1 MKRCALAL
9 LMAATCGVAWPLQ
22 PASAQELASAQKTTE
37 RAAPPEGQSF
47 VRDPY
52 TTSDYGG
59 VGLLQTPTARMNSEG
74 HVTIGY
80 SDTDD
85 YRRTSI
91 TLQLFDWMEATAR
104 YTDFRYSF
112 YSDDPEFSGD
122 QTLKDKGLDVKFRL
136 YQESQWLPEVALGLR
151 DLGGTGLFASE
162 YVVASKALHTDN
174 LGSFDFH
181 LGLGF
186 GYLGRRDSISNPFCE
201 ISDRFCERPLRGTPG
216 GGDIEWDKMFKGDA
230 ALFGGVEW
238 QTPLEGLRLKAEYDP
253 NDYQN
258 EYLPNPIDPENP
270 RTVDPDSAWNI
281 GAEYAYNNLL
291 NFKLGYQRGNTMTFG
306 FSLRYNLATAY
317 QVKTEAPLRDAK
329 VSSARNFND
338 VDLNRLSQDL
348 LNETGFAVKE
358 VQAAETANAQKR
370 VTLYAEQ
377 TRYRDREEAVQ
388 KAARILSNELPED
401 VTRYEIAEIKDGLGI
416 VQYNVN
422 APYYKS
428 AARGQRFF
436 RDEDDAITISNVRP
450 NGKPVARSSTTG
462 QTTPTGDANSNTAK
476 TSGVTRSRTT
486 GYDSATRTSAASAG
500 YSISPH
506 LSQSFGGAEDFYIY
520 QLAVMGEGYYHFT
533 PNLQLSGTVGV
544 NVINNYDEFNFLV
557 DDLENPLPRVRTRM
571 REYVDNQDLWL
582 QNLQLV
588 HTDQLNNN
596 VYYALYGGYLER
608 IFGGVGGEI
617 LYRPLNS
624 RFAFGVDL
632 NWVKQREP
640 DNSFAFEDYDVL
652 TGHASLYW
660 QPEFLPQSLIKI
672 QAGRFLAGD
681 EGVQF
686 DFSHQFDSGV
696 RAGAYAAFTNVSRE
710 DYGEGGFTKGFYL
723 SIPFDLFFVRN
734 TISRGTVGWQ
744 PITRDGGQMLNRSIN
759 LYQTT
764 EARGY
769 KAGQN

>member
-1 MKRCALAL
+1 MKLKPLAL
-9 LMAATCGVAWPLQ
+9 SMLMAATYSVAGLG
-22 PASAQELASAQKTTE
+22 AIGAAHAQDRSE
-37 RAAPPEGQSF
+37 PPTGQSF
-47 VRDPY
+47 AQDPY
-52 TTSDYGG
+52 TTSDFGG
-59 VGLLQTPTARMNSEG
+59 VGLMQTPTARMNSEG
-74 HVTIGY
+74 HLTLGY
-80 SDTDD
+80 YDTDD

-122 QTLKDKGLDVKFRL
+122 QTLKDKGFDLKFRAL
-136 YQESQWLPEVALGLR
+136 EESKWLPEVAIGLR
-151 DLGGTGLFASE
+151 DLGGTGLFGGE
-162 YVVASKALHTDN
+162 YIVGSKAWHTEN

-186 GYLGRRDSISNPFCE
+186 GYLGHRDNAYNPFCE
-201 ISDRFCERPLRGTPG
+201 ITDEFCTRPSGTTPG
-216 GGDIEWDKMFKGDA
+216 GGDIEWDKMFKGPA
-230 ALFGGVEW
+230 ATFGGVEW
-238 QTPLEGLRLKAEYDP
+238 QTPLQGLRIKAEYDP
-253 NDYQN
+253 NNYKN
-258 EYLPNPIDPENP
+258 ESLPNPINPENP
-270 RTVDPDSAWNI
+270 REIVQDSYWNF
-281 GAEYAYNNLL
+281 GAEYAYNNLI

-317 QVKTEAPLRDAK
+317 QVKTEPKLRDAK
-329 VSSARNFND
+329 RSSAQGFND
-338 VDLNRLSQDL
+338 VDLNRLSQAL
-348 LNETGFAVKE
+348 LNETGFAIKAVEHDKNEAVKQE
-358 VQAAETANAQKR
+358 R

-377 TRYRDREEAVQ
+377 TRYRDREDAVQ

-416 VQYNVN
+416 VQYNIN
-422 APYYKS
+422 APFYKS
-428 AARGQRFF
+428 AARGERFY
-436 RDEDDAITISNVRP
+436 REEDDAFTLSNVR
-450 NGKPVARSSTTG
+450 VARGSTTG
-462 QTTPTGDANSNTAK
+462 KATP
-476 TSGVTRSRTT
+476 
-486 GYDSATRTSAASAG
+486 TSAASAG

-506 LSQSFGGAEDFYIY
+506 LDQSFGGAEDFYIY
-520 QLAVMGEGYYHFT
+520 QLALMANGYYHFT
-533 PNLQLSGTVGV
+533 PNLTVNGTVGV
-544 NVINNYDEFNFLV
+544 NIVNNYDEFNFLV
-557 DDLENPLPRVRTRM
+557 DDLENPLPRVRTRI
-571 REYVDNQDLWL
+571 REYYDNQDLWL

-588 HTDQLNNN
+588 YTDQASDN

-608 IFGGVGGEI
+608 IFGGIGGEI

-632 NWVKQREP
+632 NWAKQREP
-640 DNSFAFEDYDVL
+640 DNSFGFEDYDVL
-652 TGHASLYW
+652 TGHASVYW
-660 QPEFLPQSLIKI
+660 QPELLPSSLIKL

-681 EGVQF
+681 EGVQI

-710 DYGEGGFTKGFYL
+710 EYGEGGFTKGFYI
-723 SIPFDLFFVRN
+723 SIPFDLFTVRN
-734 TISRGTVGWQ
+734 TLARGRIGWQ